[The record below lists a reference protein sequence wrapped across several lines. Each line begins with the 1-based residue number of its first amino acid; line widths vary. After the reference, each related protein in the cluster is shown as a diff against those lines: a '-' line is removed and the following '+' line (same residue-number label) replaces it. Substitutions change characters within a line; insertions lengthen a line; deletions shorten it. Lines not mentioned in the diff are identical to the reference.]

1 MPGEGKH
8 SKEWDNMFKSLCDE
22 GMSEEMAAKMATEK
36 VGFSDNPET
45 FDLADVEIFAAG
57 KWKGEDYTEQDLDN
71 IVHNFDLLG
80 KKYKAPLKLG
90 HASDQKLLQSDGYPA
105 AGWVSNLKRSGTKLV
120 ATFTN
125 VPKKIKQLIDRKA
138 YGRFSSEIL
147 WNFSFGG
154 NVHKR
159 VLRAVALLGADM
171 PAVTSINDILGLYT
185 GEDIFQGELHAY
197 HDLEEKKGV
206 KMPTVEELQTQL
218 NEKDAKLAKLSQDI
232 QTKDEALQNLEKE
245 NLERFAADFKVKVY
259 STIDEGI
266 KAGKILPIQRE
277 YLAAIALTKFDG
289 AEQVHKFADGEIK
302 SADSLTVLGEMIAK
316 TPVNS
321 MFAEKTTKG
330 KEQEK
335 EVKEEKQE
343 EGGRIYSTGAE
354 LDEKVKAI
362 QKEKSCTYSEAYNE
376 AIKEVK

>member
-1 MPGEGKH
+1 MP
-8 SKEWDNMFKSLCDE
+8 DE
-22 GMSEEMAAKMATEK
+22 
-36 VGFSDNPET
+36 NIET
-45 FDLADVEIFAAG
+45 FDLPDVEIFAAG
-57 KWKGEDYTEQDLDN
+57 KWKGEEYTEQDLDN

-80 KKYKAPLKLG
+80 NKYKAPLKLG

-105 AGWVSNLKRSGTKLV
+105 AGWVSNLKRSGAKLL

-171 PAVTSINDILGLYT
+171 PAVTSISDILGLYSA
-185 GEDIFQGELHAY
+185 EEIPQGELHAY
-197 HDLEEKKGV
+197 HELEEKGKEG
-206 KMPTVEELQTQL
+206 KDMPTVEELQKQL
-218 NEKDAKLAKLSQDI
+218 DENNAKIAKLSQDV
-232 QTKDEALQNLEKE
+232 QSKDEAIKTLETEKQE
-245 NLERFAADFKVKVY
+245 IAVADYRVKVY
-259 STIDEGI
+259 SAIDDGI
-266 KAGKILPIQRE
+266 KAGKIAPVQRE

-289 AEQVHKFADGEIK
+289 AEQVHKYTDGEIK
-302 SADSLTVLGEMIAK
+302 AVDSLAVLGEMIAK
-316 TPVNS
+316 SPVNK
-321 MFAEKTTKG
+321 MFTETTTQG

-335 EVKEEKQE
+335 EKKEEKQE
-343 EGGRIYSTGAE
+343 EGGRFYSTGAE
-354 LDEKVKAI
+354 LDEKIKAI
-362 QKEKSCTYSEAYNE
+362 QKEKSCTYTEAYNE